1 MSSLRIVFA
10 GTPNFASFILEQIT
24 EHGYP
29 PVAVYTQ
36 PDRPAGRG
44 RKLLPS
50 PVKERAL
57 ELECPIEQP
66 TSLKNKEAQER
77 LRDYKPDLMIVV
89 AYGLIL
95 PSEVLDIPT
104 YGCINVH
111 ASLLPRW
118 RGAAPIE
125 RAYMAGDDQTG
136 ICIMQM
142 DEGLD
147 TGPVFKRGELNIANK
162 PIHLVEDELSK
173 LGAEALIETI
183 QSIEHAHDGQ
193 GDMPI
198 PTPQTEEGAN
208 YAHKLTAADRSLD
221 FDLSATILARQ
232 INALAERM
240 PVRLTVGD
248 KRAQLLEARALAH
261 EDASTSPGTIS
272 NLEKTGLIIDT
283 ATSRLLITKLKFE
296 GGKGTVLD
304 GAALLNGYRSLLT
317 PGARVH

>member
-29 PVAVYTQ
+29 PIAVYTQ

-57 ELECPIEQP
+57 ALDCPIEQP
-66 TSLKNKEAQER
+66 TSLKNAEAQER

-95 PSEVLDIPT
+95 PSEVLNIPT

-142 DEGLD
+142 DQGLD
-147 TGPVFKRGELNIANK
+147 TGPVFRRAELNIAHK
-162 PIHLVEDELSK
+162 SIRQVEDELSQ
-173 LGAEALIETI
+173 LGAKTLIETI
-183 QSIEHAHDGQ
+183 QSIEHAHNGQ
-193 GDMPI
+193 SDMPI
-198 PTPQTEEGAN
+198 PTPQTKEGAN

-221 FDLSATILARQ
+221 FDLDATILARQ

-240 PVRLTVGD
+240 PIRLTIGD
-248 KRAQLLEARALAH
+248 KRAQLMEARALVH
-261 EDASTSPGTIS
+261 EDASTTPGTIS
-272 NLEKTGLIIDT
+272 SLDKTGLIIDS
-283 ATSRLLITKLKFE
+283 ATNQLLITKLKFE

-304 GAALLNGYRSLLT
+304 GAALLNGHRSLLT